1 MEGTDR
7 FSSSEGLALLRRGLL
22 APPEVGPVVVQASPV
37 TSLTVVVAV
46 DVGKTEFA
54 FSVTDVTRTSLLK
67 PRTGCPMTGSSLARV
82 VADIE
87 QALPVDAVVKVGIEA
102 AGHYHRPLLNARW
115 PVGWEV
121 LELNPGHVTEQ
132 RRVLGK
138 RTIKTDVVDL
148 QAMTELLLAGRGQPV
163 RDRSLVLGE
172 LTAWSAHRTGRVVLR
187 TATKNQLLGQLDRTF
202 PGLTLA
208 LPDVLATR
216 VGRLVAAE
224 FADPAR
230 LAALG
235 SGRFVRF
242 GATRGLRIRKPVADR
257 LVQAARDALPTA
269 DAAVARAVL
278 AADLALLVDLDAQVE
293 RATEQLARLLPLSP
307 FAPLL
312 TVPGWGVVRA
322 GNYGGSLGDPAR
334 FENHRQ
340 VYRTAG
346 LNPIQYESAGKRRD
360 SVISREG
367 SVELRRALIDLGVGL
382 WLNDPAAKIHGSQL
396 RARGKKGLVIA
407 CAMAHRAN
415 RIAFALVRDQSAYD
429 ASRWIRED

>member
-1 MEGTDR
+1 MT
-7 FSSSEGLALLRRGLL
+7 
-22 APPEVGPVVVQASPV
+22 AP
-37 TSLTVVVAV
+37 
-46 DVGKTEFA
+46 
-54 FSVTDVTRTSLLK
+54 
-67 PRTGCPMTGSSLARV
+67 SLAQA
-82 VADIE
+82 VADIS
-87 QALPVDAVVKVGIEA
+87 QVIPVGAMVKVGIEA
-102 AGHYHRPLLNARW
+102 AGHYHRPLLNAAW
-115 PVGWEV
+115 PTGWEV

-163 RDRSLVLGE
+163 RDRSLVFGE
-172 LTAWSAHRTGRVVLR
+172 LAAWSAHRTGRVALR
-187 TATKNQLLGQLDRTF
+187 TATKNQLLGQLDRAF

-208 LPDVLATR
+208 LPDVLATK
-216 VGRLVAAE
+216 VGRLIAAE

-235 SGRFVRF
+235 STRFVRF
-242 GATRGLRIRKPVADR
+242 GATRGLQIRRPVADR

-269 DAAVARAVL
+269 DATVARAVL
-278 AADLALLVDLDAQVE
+278 AADLVLLADLDAQIDQ
-293 RATEQLARLLPLSP
+293 ATEQLARLLPASP

-312 TVPGWGVVRA
+312 TVPGWGTIRA
-322 GNYGGSLGDPAR
+322 GNYGGALGDPAR
-334 FENHRQ
+334 FDNHRQ
-340 VYRTAG
+340 AYRSAG

-382 WLNDPAAKIHGSQL
+382 WLTDPAAKAYGTQL
-396 RARGKKGLVIA
+396 RARGKKGLIIA

-415 RIAFALVRDQSAYD
+415 KIAFALVRDQNAYD
-429 ASRWIRED
+429 PDRWAREV